1 MRRFYF
7 LGGENVARKDSK
19 DINTM
24 AFEDAGGEPNVL
36 VFPWARASFDSR
48 FARRK
53 RLTDYFRRLGACE
66 VGFSDYSDS
75 PGEIA
80 AKVASADLLY
90 LTGGQVS
97 ILECRMR
104 AKGLDCLLRD
114 FNGVVVGRSA
124 GAIVLGKTC
133 LVTNRYSGSRKTVK
147 GIGLVDFSV
156 KAHYLA
162 THDGV
167 LRWLSRKVR
176 VYALPQSSALVVDR
190 DTHVLTAVGDIVMF
204 ENGRK
209 FSVVSSCS

>member
-1 MRRFYF
+1 MRRLYF

-48 FARRK
+48 FAKRK
-53 RLTDYFRRLGACE
+53 RLTEYFRRLGACE
-66 VGFSDYSDS
+66 VGFSEYSDAS
-75 PGEIA
+75 EEIA
-80 AKVASADLLY
+80 TKVASADLLY

-97 ILECRMR
+97 ILACRMR
-104 AKGLDCLLRD
+104 AKGLDCLLQD

-124 GAIVLGKTC
+124 GATVLGKTC
-133 LVTNRYSGSRKTVK
+133 LVTNRYSGSRKTVQ

-162 THDGV
+162 THDSL
-167 LRWLSRKVR
+167 LRRLSQKIR
-176 VYALPQSSALVVDR
+176 VYALPQSSALVIDR
-190 DTHVLTAVGDIVMF
+190 DTQVLTAVGDIVMF

-209 FSVVSSCS
+209 FPVVNACA